1 MQTLQYISCA
11 NVDVEPGKIVYTQW
25 LNERGGIEADLTIS
39 RLNEESFHVITS
51 ISSLTRDWSH
61 LNKHLM
67 TDTFVEDISMDFAC
81 LSVQG
86 TNSRNVLQEITDTS
100 LENSEF
106 KFATGRY
113 CKIAGVDVWI
123 QKLSYVGEL
132 GWEIFISKSD
142 AITVYKAIKNNGREF
157 NLCDVGLHAVNSL
170 RLEKGYRHWGHD
182 IAAEDNL
189 FEAGLSFVAKPDGID
204 FIGKDAYLKQA
215 ARSPERKLVQ
225 FKLNDPG
232 PMLYHNEPII
242 MNGQVNGYITSG
254 MYGHSLGS
262 AVGMGYVNCENLT
275 KEKIKQIDFEIEIA
289 TERYDVEAS
298 LISLYDPDGS
308 KMKL

>member
-67 TDTFVEDISMDFAC
+67 TDTFVEDFSMNFAC

-86 TNSRNVLQEITDTS
+86 PNSRNVLQKITDTS

-106 KFATGRY
+106 KFAMGRY
-113 CKIAGVDVWI
+113 CKIAGVEVWM

-132 GWEIFISKSD
+132 GWDCLLYTSPSPRD
-142 AITVYKAIKNNGREF
+142 RT
-157 NLCDVGLHAVNSL
+157 
-170 RLEKGYRHWGHD
+170 
-182 IAAEDNL
+182 
-189 FEAGLSFVAKPDGID
+189 
-204 FIGKDAYLKQA
+204 
-215 ARSPERKLVQ
+215 RSRMP
-225 FKLNDPG
+225 
-232 PMLYHNEPII
+232 
-242 MNGQVNGYITSG
+242 S
-254 MYGHSLGS
+254 S
-262 AVGMGYVNCENLT
+262 A
-275 KEKIKQIDFEIEIA
+275 
-289 TERYDVEAS
+289 
-298 LISLYDPDGS
+298 
-308 KMKL
+308 

>member
-1 MQTLQYISCA
+1 M
-11 NVDVEPGKIVYTQW
+11 
-25 LNERGGIEADLTIS
+25 
-39 RLNEESFHVITS
+39 
-51 ISSLTRDWSH
+51 
-61 LNKHLM
+61 
-67 TDTFVEDISMDFAC
+67 
-81 LSVQG
+81 
-86 TNSRNVLQEITDTS
+86 
-100 LENSEF
+100 
-106 KFATGRY
+106 
-113 CKIAGVDVWI
+113 
-123 QKLSYVGEL
+123 
-132 GWEIFISKSD
+132 
-142 AITVYKAIKNNGREF
+142 
-157 NLCDVGLHAVNSL
+157 NSL

-215 ARSPERKLVQ
+215 ARSPKRKLVQ
-225 FKLNDPG
+225 FKLNDPD